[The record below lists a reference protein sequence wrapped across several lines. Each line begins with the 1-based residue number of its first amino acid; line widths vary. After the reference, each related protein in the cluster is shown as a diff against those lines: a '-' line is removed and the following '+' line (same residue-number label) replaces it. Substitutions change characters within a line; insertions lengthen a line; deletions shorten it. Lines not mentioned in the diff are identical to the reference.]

1 MSTFDYSDN
10 VWKVRALA
18 QQIQKEKLE
27 REQRAAKRKEQAVS
41 NIKDA
46 IKIRGDRR
54 QIDYL
59 SKLQEKGPNNIQKY
73 ESNVPDAPDFSL
85 KNPLKSTV
93 DRMGYEWDKFTMSA
107 DDMVKN
113 TPEYDNYLDETWAER
128 NPEIVEGNK
137 RFLEETAK
145 TKGTFDYTAE
155 NDPYYQY
162 MEEELISQN
171 VPTEA
176 KFKENALPVG
186 TKVDSTSSD
195 IDWKG
200 VDNKVESFVNDPE
213 ISSVANVGPTPDGIG
228 AVGTPISYKTDPNS
242 TLDIKIS
249 EDIPSLMD
257 YYEQGLNQPL
267 PTGELVTNMSDIN
280 TTAGIPEVAS
290 NYAEKA
296 AKINP
301 MEFTEGFKPSGNIA
315 GTDIAKV
322 AETAPMEELSRLQKF
337 ASSDA
342 AKVGGKVLGAAGA
355 AYNVYNMSQNWDDMS
370 EVDKG
375 LGATSATLGAAA
387 LVPTP
392 FSPFLGL
399 ASLGFSL
406 LDMVWD

>member
-41 NIKDA
+41 NIKEA

-85 KNPLKSTV
+85 KNPFKSV
-93 DRMGYEWDKFTMSA
+93 KDRIGYELDRFTMSA

-137 RFLEETAK
+137 RFLEETTK
-145 TKGTFDYTAE
+145 TEGTFDYTAD
-155 NDPYYQY
+155 NDPFYQN
-162 MEEELISQN
+162 METELLS
-171 VPTEA
+171 ED
-176 KFKENALPVG
+176 ALPIG

-195 IDWKG
+195 VNWKG
-200 VDNKVESFVNDPE
+200 VDNKVESFINDPE

-228 AVGTPISYKTDPNS
+228 AVGSPVPKSDN
-242 TLDIKIS
+242 
-249 EDIPSLMD
+249 IPSLMD

-301 MEFTEGFKPSGNIA
+301 VEFTEGFKSAGNIA

-322 AETAPMEELSRLQKF
+322 AETVPMEELSGLQKF

-355 AYNVYNMSQNWDDMS
+355 AYNAYNMSQNWDDMS
-370 EVDKG
+370 TVDKT